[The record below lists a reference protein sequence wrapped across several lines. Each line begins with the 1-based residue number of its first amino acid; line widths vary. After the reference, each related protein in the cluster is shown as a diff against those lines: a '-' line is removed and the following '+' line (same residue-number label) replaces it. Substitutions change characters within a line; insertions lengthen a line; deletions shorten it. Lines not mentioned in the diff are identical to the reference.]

1 MIRMNRI
8 QADLSDPFF
17 GIEGE
22 GHETDDVVVDQGNM
36 DLLWRLRLAQAR
48 QMLGL
53 LGIGRSQWADTGSPT
68 MSLKDRNTGS
78 KAAARIRWI
87 AFRSAASKAL
97 MQTFV
102 AMDAAEDAPED
113 APQGRPAVTL
123 GRRRLARSGG
133 NVRS

>member
-53 LGIGRSQWADTGSPT
+53 LGIGRSQCEGGYRLTDNVPEGSEYGLEGCRTYP
-68 MSLKDRNTGS
+68 LDRLQ
-78 KAAARIRWI
+78 I
-87 AFRSAASKAL
+87 
-97 MQTFV
+97 
-102 AMDAAEDAPED
+102 
-113 APQGRPAVTL
+113 
-123 GRRRLARSGG
+123 GG
-133 NVRS
+133 FESSDSNVRRHGCG